1 MSSIDPPLGAGF
13 ILIPNVYNGE
23 GMPAND
29 RIKIIVVD
37 RELEIFHQVQR
48 VFPRDVAEVSFER
61 TLEHA
66 LEKFEEFTF
75 DILILTGSVFK
86 LHPDSTFELL
96 ELIATKS
103 TITQIL
109 FLINPRDLPLAAA
122 ALKAGSYQYA
132 KLPVP
137 DEELRMLVDTAL
149 SNRSEY
155 GMNLLLKGEAQKPG
169 FENMV
174 GRSPDMQEI
183 YRQIRQ
189 AAQTDIPVLITG
201 ETGTG
206 KDLVARAIHQL
217 SDRKGKPFVPIHLG
231 SLPQELVSSELF
243 GYEKG
248 AFTGAWKRYKGSFE
262 RANRGTVFLDE
273 IGTIDEKNQVSL
285 LRLLETKKVQRI
297 GGSRSIRANVR
308 MISATNENLDEA
320 VPNGRFRED
329 LYYRLDVFRIAL
341 PPVRHRQGDV
351 PLLVDYYLKQF
362 NEAYRTN
369 IRGMSPEC
377 INLLESYTWPGNVR
391 EIKNVLHR
399 AAVMCNGEVLLP
411 NHLPNRL
418 ISKNHEPPMLTIP
431 VGTPMQEVEQRMI
444 AQTMKWTKHNRQR
457 AAAILGISRRTLYNK
472 IAKYGL

>member
-1 MSSIDPPLGAGF
+1 MA
-13 ILIPNVYNGE
+13 
-23 GMPAND
+23 AKD

-37 RELEIFHQVQR
+37 RTLEFFRQVQR
-48 VFPRDVAEVSFER
+48 VFPRDAADLYFER

-66 LEKFEEFTF
+66 LEKFEDFTF

-86 LHPDSTFELL
+86 IRPDTTFELL

-109 FLINPRDLPLAAA
+109 FLINPGDLPLVSS
-122 ALKAGSYQYA
+122 ALKAGSFQYA

-137 DEELRMLVDTAL
+137 DEELRMLVDTAI
-149 SNRSEY
+149 SSRSEY

-174 GRSPDMQEI
+174 GRSPAMLDV

-189 AAQTDIPVLITG
+189 AAQTDIPVLISG

-217 SDRKGKPFVPIHLG
+217 SNRSTKPFVPIHLG

-248 AFTGAWKRYKGSFE
+248 AFTGAWKSYRGSFE
-262 RANRGTVFLDE
+262 RANGGTVFLDE
-273 IGTIDEKNQVSL
+273 IGTIDEKNQISL

-297 GGSRSIRANVR
+297 GGDRSYRANVR
-308 MISATNENLDEA
+308 MISATNENLDEG
-320 VPNGRFRED
+320 VRSGRFRED
-329 LYYRLDVFRIAL
+329 LFYRLDVFPIAL
-341 PPVRHRQGDV
+341 PPVRRRQGDV

-362 NEAYRTN
+362 NQAYQTH
-369 IRGMSPEC
+369 ISGISPGC
-377 INLLESYTWPGNVR
+377 INLLESYNWPGNVR

-399 AAVMCNGEVLLP
+399 AVVMCTGEVLLP
-411 NHLPNRL
+411 NHLPKRF
-418 ISKNHEPPMLTIP
+418 ITEDHGPPALTIP
-431 VGTPMQEVEQRMI
+431 VGTSIEEVEQQMI
-444 AQTMKWTKHNRQR
+444 AHTLKWTRHNRQK
-457 AAAILGISRRTLYNK
+457 AAAMLGISRRTLYNK

>member
-1 MSSIDPPLGAGF
+1 
-13 ILIPNVYNGE
+13 
-23 GMPAND
+23 
-29 RIKIIVVD
+29 VD
-37 RELEIFHQVQR
+37 RELEIFRQVQS

-61 TLEHA
+61 TLEHT

-86 LHPDSTFELL
+86 LRPDSTFELL

-103 TITQIL
+103 TITQVL
-109 FLINPRDLPLAAA
+109 FLIYPKDLPLVSS
-122 ALKAGSYQYA
+122 ALKAGSFQYA
-132 KLPVP
+132 KLPVL
-137 DEELRMLVDTAL
+137 DEELRMLVDTAI
-149 SNRSEY
+149 SSRSEF
-155 GMNLLLKGEAQKPG
+155 GMNLLLKGDAQKPG

-174 GRSPDMQEI
+174 GRSPAMRDV

-189 AAQTDIPVLITG
+189 AAQTDIPVLVSG

-217 SDRKGKPFVPIHLG
+217 SNRSGKPFVPIHLG

-248 AFTGAWKRYKGSFE
+248 AFTGAWKSYRGSFE
-262 RANRGTVFLDE
+262 RANGGIVFLDE

-297 GGSRSIRANVR
+297 GGDRFIRANVR

-320 VPNGRFRED
+320 VRSGRFRED
-329 LYYRLDVFRIAL
+329 LFYRLDVFPIAL

-351 PLLVDYYLKQF
+351 TLLLDYYLKQF
-362 NEAYRTN
+362 NEVHQTN
-369 IRGMSPEC
+369 IHGMSPEC
-377 INLLESYTWPGNVR
+377 INLLESYHWPGNVR

-399 AAVMCNGEVLLP
+399 AVVMCNGEVLLP
-411 NHLPNRL
+411 QHLPKRL
-418 ISKNHEPPMLTIP
+418 ISGVHEPPVMTIP
-431 VGTPMQEVEQRMI
+431 VGSTMQEVEKKMI
-444 AQTMKWTKHNRQR
+444 SQTLKWTGHNRQQ
-457 AAAILGISRRTLYNK
+457 AAALLGISRRTLYNK
-472 IAKYGL
+472 IAKYSM